1 MEELHRHP
9 LQAWSSQTNS
19 QDTPR
24 FSSILQVLPKP
35 FYQLFRRV
43 STSPR
48 PSCAAKLHLLVL
60 GPRLPKEKPPDCWSL
75 PPRPFKT
82 TISSPQFSHFL
93 SDALSKVSTVILA
106 NVGPKGDRSQGLLRE
121 HFPCLFPPHPA
132 GRPPSAPPPP
142 GPSIPILSRTIS
154 LFSISFSQSSP
165 SLCPEPG
172 PSVGSAEK
180 RPRDQPWH
188 PRSSRPNVLAWAGG
202 RLNFNWVKATTQAQ
216 ERDCLK
222 CISLFLS

>member
-106 NVGPKGDRSQGLLRE
+106 NVGPKGDPRG
-121 HFPCLFPPHPA
+121 PCPK
-132 GRPPSAPPPP
+132 PSPQFL
-142 GPSIPILSRTIS
+142 PILPALLPLT
-154 LFSISFSQSSP
+154 
-165 SLCPEPG
+165 
-172 PSVGSAEK
+172 VGSVLSAAGSLLGTN
-180 RPRDQPWH
+180 
-188 PRSSRPNVLAWAGG
+188 SSTMGLAWG
-202 RLNFNWVKATTQAQ
+202 LSV
-216 ERDCLK
+216 
-222 CISLFLS
+222 LFLLHVCGSNRIPGKSI